1 MSDINSDRR
10 GLSDYNR
17 PHRWIGSLTLGCSS
31 KLPYSDMDELINSSF
46 LGSGSEILISSVFE
60 STPPVTKGTTTPP
73 KASSVSIN
81 ESSDEEV
88 VPGSPLAKVFGFGKG
103 RLRPP
108 FSSSEKASRAEVEGL
123 KGELKEVR
131 ESQLRMEEMI
141 SKMIAGQ

>member
-1 MSDINSDRR
+1 MDR
-10 GLSDYNR
+10 LVN
-17 PHRWIGSLTLGCSS
+17 PGCSS
-31 KLPYSDMDELINSSF
+31 KLPYSDMDELMNSSF

>member
-1 MSDINSDRR
+1 M
-10 GLSDYNR
+10 
-17 PHRWIGSLTLGCSS
+17 
-31 KLPYSDMDELINSSF
+31 NSSF

-60 STPPVTKGTTTPP
+60 SAPPASKGAETPP

-81 ESSDEEV
+81 DSSDDEV
-88 VPGSPLAKVFGFGKG
+88 VPGSPHAKVFGFGNG

-108 FSSSEKASRAEVEGL
+108 FTSSEKASRAEVEGL

-141 SKMIAGQ
+141 SKMIAGH